1 MFTENHMSGYDAALK
16 ELNELRKEK
25 ENLLEQGC
33 RQFELIEINHRI
45 KDTAQ
50 TPRRTTL
57 PTSARCWAST
67 GMRAN

>member
-45 KDTAQ
+45 KEAE
-50 TPRRTTL
+50 L
-57 PTSARCWAST
+57 NVCALY
-67 GMRAN
+67 